1 MYPSRPVKRCATG
14 LTMIV
19 MAKQM
24 RDVHSFLIVFRV
36 RRSRVVVYVVRELN
50 RVLMVNSENVAQL
63 NRSLRS
69 AHIEVIDLMMKTV
82 MGESMKGVS

>member
-1 MYPSRPVKRCATG
+1 
-14 LTMIV
+14 MIV

-24 RDVHSFLIVFRV
+24 RDVHPFPIAFRV

-69 AHIEVIDLMMKTV
+69 AHIAVIHLMMKTV
-82 MGESMKGVS
+82 MGKSMKGVS